1 MNLPVQKDLNSQG
14 NPHGKSHERVPK
26 KAPKILD
33 VEIVDIAEDGY
44 AEGTAEGTAEGRV
57 VRVKGA
63 FPGERVAARIIK
75 RRKGTW
81 WGIPETTD
89 GRPKTS
95 CPAFYHCG
103 GCAMQQLDAATQ
115 LRHKQDLVLKALQS
129 RGVEPEQIATPVHGP
144 QLHYRR
150 KARLGGR
157 YLADK
162 QEFLLGFRESFGS
175 RVARLDGCPVLA
187 EPFSRRFAELKNL
200 LGTMSVRADVPQ
212 VEIAAGD
219 AGASLALRH
228 LTVLSQRDLR
238 LLEAFERSSGIQVLL
253 QSGGYDTLVRLDGAP
268 EQALSYRLDEFG
280 VCVSFRIG
288 DFIQANEA
296 VNQRLVAAA
305 LALLEPAP
313 NERVLDLFCGLGNFT
328 LPIAR
333 SAAHVVGIEGS
344 ASMVA
349 RAAANAERNYLDH
362 RLRFVNMDLYGKAE
376 PGEPCGEP
384 CGGGD
389 FDKVLVDPPRSGCGT
404 ALSLVTAPRVGRV
417 IYVSCHP
424 DSFAADAARLR
435 ARGFD
440 LKRLGL
446 FDMFPHTAHVET
458 LAVFERR

>member
-1 MNLPVQKDLNSQG
+1 MNLPVQKDLNSPG
-14 NPHGKSHERVPK
+14 NSHGKVQQRVPK
-26 KAPKILD
+26 KAPKIVD

-44 AEGTAEGTAEGRV
+44 AEGTAEGRV

-63 FPGERVAARIIK
+63 FPSERVAARIIK

-81 WGIPETTD
+81 WGIPETTN
-89 GRPKTS
+89 GRSKTS

-129 RGVEPEQIATPVHGP
+129 RGVEPEWIATPVHGP

-175 RVARLDGCPVLA
+175 RVARLDTCPVLA

-212 VEIAAGD
+212 IEIAVGD

-238 LLEAFERSSGIQVLL
+238 SLEAFERSSGIQVLL

-280 VCVSFRIG
+280 VCVSFQIG
-288 DFIQANEA
+288 DFIQANEV

-333 SAAHVVGIEGS
+333 SGAHVVGIEGS

-349 RAAANAERNYLDH
+349 RAGANAERNHLDH
-362 RLRFVNMDLYGKAE
+362 RLRFFNMDLYGEAE
-376 PGEPCGEP
+376 PGEPSGE
-384 CGGGD
+384 D

-404 ALSLVTAPRVGRV
+404 ALSLVTAPRVGRL

>member
-1 MNLPVQKDLNSQG
+1 MNLPVQKDLSSPKNSPG
-14 NPHGKSHERVPK
+14 NSHGKVPK
-26 KAPKILD
+26 KAPKIVD

-44 AEGTAEGTAEGRV
+44 AEGTAEGRV
-57 VRVKGA
+57 VRVKGV

-81 WGIPETTD
+81 WGIPETTE

-115 LRHKQDLVLKALQS
+115 LRHKQDLVLKALRS
-129 RGVEPEQIATPVHGP
+129 HGIEPERIATPVHGP
-144 QLHYRR
+144 QLYYRR

-175 RVARLDGCPVLA
+175 RVARLDSCPVLA
-187 EPFSRRFAELKNL
+187 EPFSGRFAELKNL
-200 LGTMSVRADVPQ
+200 LGTMSARAGVPQ
-212 VEIAAGD
+212 VEVAVGD

-228 LTVLSQRDLR
+228 LAALSQRDLQ
-238 LLEAFERSSGIQVLL
+238 LLAAFERSSGIQVLL
-253 QSGGYDTLVRLDGAP
+253 QSGGYDTLVRLDGTH

-288 DFIQANEA
+288 DFIQANEV
-296 VNQRLVAAA
+296 VNQRLVTAA
-305 LALLEPAP
+305 LALLKPAP
-313 NERVLDLFCGLGNFT
+313 DERVLDLFCGLGNFT

-333 SAAHVVGIEGS
+333 SGAHVVGIEGS
-344 ASMVA
+344 ASMVD
-349 RAAANAERNYLDH
+349 RAVANAEHNHLDH
-362 RLRFVNMDLYGKAE
+362 RLRFFNMDLYGEVE

-384 CGGGD
+384 CGEPYGEH

-404 ALSLVTAPRVGRV
+404 ALSLITAPRVGRL

-424 DSFAADAARLR
+424 DCFAADASRLR

>member
-1 MNLPVQKDLNSQG
+1 MNLPVQENLNSPGNSPGNSQG
-14 NPHGKSHERVPK
+14 KVPK
-26 KAPKILD
+26 KAPKIVD

-81 WGIPETTD
+81 WGIPESTK
-89 GRPKTS
+89 GRSKTS

-103 GCAMQQLDAATQ
+103 GCVMQQLDAATQ

-129 RGVEPEQIATPVHGP
+129 RGVEPERIATPVRGP

-157 YLADK
+157 YLANK

-175 RVARLDGCPVLA
+175 RVARLDSCPVLA

-200 LGTMSVRADVPQ
+200 LGTMSARADVPQ
-212 VEIAAGD
+212 IEIAAGD

-228 LTVLSQRDLR
+228 LTVLSQPDLQ

-253 QSGGYDTLVRLDGAP
+253 QSGGYDTLVRLDGTP

-280 VCVSFRIG
+280 VCISFRIG
-288 DFIQANEA
+288 DFIQANEF

-305 LALLEPAP
+305 MALLNPAP

-333 SAAHVVGIEGS
+333 SGAHVVGIEGS

-349 RAAANAERNYLDH
+349 RAAANAGRNHLDH
-362 RLRFVNMDLYGKAE
+362 RLRFFNVDLYGEAE
-376 PGEPCGEP
+376 SGEPSDEP
-384 CGGGD
+384 TGGD

-404 ALSLVTAPRVGRV
+404 ALSLLTAPRVGRV
-417 IYVSCHP
+417 MYVSCHP
-424 DSFAADAARLR
+424 GSFAADAARLL

>member
-1 MNLPVQKDLNSQG
+1 MNLPVQEDLGSPGNSQG
-14 NPHGKSHERVPK
+14 KVPK
-26 KAPKILD
+26 KAPKIVD

-44 AEGTAEGTAEGRV
+44 AEGTAEGRV

-81 WGIPETTD
+81 WGIPETTN
-89 GRPKTS
+89 GRSKTS

-103 GCAMQQLDAATQ
+103 GCAMQQLDVATQ
-115 LRHKQDLVLKALQS
+115 LQHKQDLVLKALQS
-129 RGVEPEQIATPVHGP
+129 RGVEPERIATPVHGP

-157 YLADK
+157 YLANK

-175 RVARLDGCPVLA
+175 RVARLDSCPVLA

-200 LGTMSVRADVPQ
+200 LGAMSVRADVPQ
-212 VEIAAGD
+212 IEIAAGD
-219 AGASLALRH
+219 AAASLALRH
-228 LTVLSQRDLR
+228 LTVLSQRDLQ

-253 QSGGYDTLVRLDGAP
+253 QSGGYDTLVRLDGTP

-280 VCVSFRIG
+280 VCISFRIG

-305 LALLEPAP
+305 LALLKPAA

-333 SAAHVVGIEGS
+333 SGAHVVGIEGS

-349 RAAANAERNYLDH
+349 RAAANAGRNHLDH
-362 RLRFVNMDLYGKAE
+362 RLRFFNVDLYGETE
-376 PGEPCGEP
+376 PGEPSGKPCGEP
-384 CGGGD
+384 TGGY

-404 ALSLVTAPRVGRV
+404 ALSLLTAPRVGRV

-424 DSFAADAARLR
+424 GSFAADAARLR

-446 FDMFPHTAHVET
+446 FDMFPHTAHAET